1 MSYER
6 LQILAKPNW
15 QKIDGHPVIDTLTL
29 DVLRALDGFFDH
41 IGQFKLTLPTP
52 EDFLAWATLAGGA
65 DDLRFLSNGLSAFDA
80 EDPTLAVIE
89 AALSIIEAKET
100 FCGTDSKGRPSYERS
115 VSVPFVELPEDW
127 QVFLQHLRVRRI
139 GGDPSAP
146 APDIQ
151 DRMIQKLS
159 QYVFVIRRDGLGED
173 LHQEGLTAFYGD
185 ISTRISARSG
195 TLLRPATLRATWE
208 ELERFARLR
217 GSYSEELGAAL
228 KMTLA
233 MLREEEL
240 AVTQLKYEKMH
251 GLGGPPDIIREA
263 FALLGKTANSSSP
276 GKRHILRNRAAALGL
291 PAILPLRRDWDR
303 IVFGKT
309 LFWDR
314 GRYRFRNFKPGKTAL
329 LDGRRTFPASIPPR
343 MSCFIDAL
351 LLHDNDP
358 KYLEALRQKAE
369 QEQRPLFVHPNGM
382 PAAKSYVS
390 RVWAEIAGTGA
401 TISRTM
407 MHDHFGA
414 KGEEGL
420 TKAMILCDQYSPN
433 TPDHYKGVSVH
444 QRVFN
449 ATQDDLL
456 QEFEDLMSENLE

>member
-6 LQILAKPNW
+6 FQILAKPNW
-15 QKIDGHPVIDTLTL
+15 QKIDGHPAIDTLNL
-29 DVLRALDGFFDH
+29 DLLCALDSFFDH
-41 IGQFKLTLPTP
+41 IGHFKLTLPTP
-52 EDFLAWATLAGGA
+52 EDFLAWATLFGGA
-65 DDLRFLSNGLSAFDA
+65 NDLRFLSRGLSAFDA
-80 EDPTLAVIE
+80 DDPNLDVID

-100 FCGTDSKGRPSYERS
+100 FRGTDGKGRPTYGRS
-115 VSVPFVELPEDW
+115 VSVPLVELPEDW
-127 QVFLQHLRVRRI
+127 QAFLQHLRVRRI

-146 APDIQ
+146 SLE
-151 DRMIQKLS
+151 IQKRMS
-159 QYVFVIRRDGLGED
+159 QKLGQYIFLVRRDGLDED

-314 GRYRFRNFKPGKTAL
+314 GRYRFRNFKPGKTAM

-343 MSCFIDAL
+343 MSCFIDAH

-358 KYLEALRQKAE
+358 KYLGALRAKAE
-369 QEQRPLFVHPNGM
+369 QEQRPLFVHPNGT
-382 PAAKSYVS
+382 PAIKSYVS
-390 RVWAEIAGTGA
+390 RVWSEVAGTGA
-401 TISRTM
+401 TIARTM

-420 TKAMILCDQYSPN
+420 TKAMILCDQYSPD
-433 TPDHYKGVSVH
+433 TSGHYRGVSMH
-444 QRVFN
+444 QRIFN
-449 ATQDDLL
+449 ATQGDLL
-456 QEFEDLMSENLE
+456 EEFEELMSTN

>member
-15 QKIDGHPVIDTLTL
+15 QNLDGHPVIDTLTL

-52 EDFLAWATLAGGA
+52 EDFLAWATLARGA
-65 DDLRFLSNGLSAFDA
+65 KDLRFLSIGLFAFDA
-80 EDPTLAVIE
+80 EDPNLAVIE

-100 FCGTDSKGRPSYERS
+100 YCGTDSKGRPSYERS

-127 QVFLQHLRVRRI
+127 QAFLQHLRVRRI

-151 DRMIQKLS
+151 DRMIQKLG
-159 QYVFVIRRDGLGED
+159 QYTFVMRRDGLTQK
-173 LHQEGLTAFYGD
+173 LHQEGLTAFYAD
-185 ISTRISARSG
+185 LSTRISERTGA
-195 TLLRPATLRATWE
+195 LLRPATLRATWE
-208 ELERFARLR
+208 ELERFARLTGTYPEGLMSALKKTLATLR
-217 GSYSEELGAAL
+217 DEEL
-228 KMTLA
+228 T
-233 MLREEEL
+233 
-240 AVTQLKYEKMH
+240 VTQLKYERMH
-251 GLGGPPDIIREA
+251 GLGGPADIIREA
-263 FALLGKTANSSSP
+263 IALLDKTVNSGSP

-291 PAILPLRRDWDR
+291 PAILPLRRDWHR

-314 GRYRFRNFKPGKTAL
+314 GRYRFRNFRPGKTAL
-329 LDGRRTFPASIPPR
+329 LDGRRTFPASIHPR

-407 MHDHFGA
+407 LHDHFGA

-456 QEFEDLMSENLE
+456 QEFEDLMSTN